1 VENSTE
7 GRLPAMAGFTSGMYE
22 SAGRVARPRLDR
34 QPVPQ
39 GPARDRR
46 CVRDPVQRN
55 TASPLIPRVRG
66 IIPLAEVYRCTFSR
80 GLSLVRVV
88 ALR

>member
-55 TASPLIPRVRG
+55 TASLIQRVRD